1 MGPRIVRFRHAEG
14 KQAPLGLRR
23 GVEVPRPVGRTAGCS
38 AGYNARMLRF
48 DDLALRRGP
57 LLLLEHATFALHA
70 GWRVGIS
77 GRNGAG
83 KSSLLALVAGE
94 IAPDAGHF
102 ERPRDWTMAFVR
114 QEVPALHSS
123 ALDYALDGDTEY
135 RQIER
140 DLAVAEAQH
149 DGERIAALHERLHT
163 IGGYAA
169 PARAAELL
177 HGLGFAPGDEL
188 KPVAEFSGGWR
199 MRMNLAQALMCRSD
213 LLLLDEPTNHLDLDA
228 VIWLEGWL
236 KRYPGTLLVI
246 SHDREFLDA
255 VVTHVISI
263 ADQSAELFSGN
274 LSGFERKRA
283 ERLAQQQSLYEKQQ
297 RERAHLQRFVDR
309 FRAQA
314 TKARQ
319 AQSRVK
325 ALERMVD
332 IAPIRAAS
340 TIQFEFR
347 EPLALPAPL
356 LRLDEVSA
364 GYGARV
370 VLAGIKLS
378 LSPGDR
384 IALLGANGAGKSTFI
399 KLLAGVAAP
408 LAGERIAAKDLRIGY
423 FAQHQLEQ
431 LDLHA
436 TPVDHL
442 KRLDG
447 ALGEKAA
454 RDFLGGFGFSGA
466 RALDVVEPFSGGE
479 KARLC
484 LAMTIYQRPN
494 LLLLDEPTNHLDL
507 DTREALTEALNDFT
521 GALVLVAHDRAL
533 IRASCDTLL
542 HVGGGRIAPYDG
554 DLDDY
559 ARYVQRLSAGTEA
572 VAGPAKEQGKRREN
586 RKERAGQRAKIA
598 PLRERVQ
605 QIEKRM
611 AQIDA
616 RKREAEVA
624 LADPAIYAGAP
635 SKHVTELRQLRA
647 ELGAALSELEH
658 EWLDAQSALETAT
671 AQ

>member
-1 MGPRIVRFRHAEG
+1 
-14 KQAPLGLRR
+14 
-23 GVEVPRPVGRTAGCS
+23 
-38 AGYNARMLRF
+38 MLKF
-48 DDLALRRGP
+48 DHLALRRGP
-57 LLLLEHATFALHA
+57 LLLIEDMDLALHA
-70 GWRVGIS
+70 GWRVGIA

-83 KSSLLALVAGE
+83 KSSLLALIAGE
-94 IAPDAGHF
+94 ISPDAGHF
-102 ERPRDWTMAFVR
+102 ERPRNWTMAYVR
-114 QEVPALHSS
+114 QEVPALGIT
-123 ALDYALDGDTEY
+123 ALDYAL
-135 RQIER
+135 ER
-140 DLAVAEAQH
+140 ELAEAEERH
-149 DGERIAALHERLHT
+149 DGLALAALHERLHT

-177 HGLGFAPGDEL
+177 HGLGFGPGEENR
-188 KPVAEFSGGWR
+188 KVAEFSGGWR

-236 KRYPGTLLVI
+236 KRYSGTLLII

-263 ADQSAELFSGN
+263 ADQRAELFSGN
-274 LSGFERKRA
+274 LSGYERKRA
-283 ERLAQQQSLYEKQQ
+283 ERLAQQQSMFEKQQ

-319 AQSRVK
+319 AQSRIK

-347 EPLALPAPL
+347 EPLALPVPL
-356 LRLDEVSA
+356 LRLNDVAA
-364 GYGARV
+364 GYGDRL
-370 VLAGIKLS
+370 VLSDIKMS

-399 KLLAGVAAP
+399 RMLAGESAP
-408 LAGERIAAKDLRIGY
+408 LAGERIAAKDLKIGY

-431 LDLHA
+431 LDMRA

-442 KRLDG
+442 KELDRS
-447 ALGEKAA
+447 LGEKAA
-454 RDFLGGFGFSGA
+454 RDFLGGFGFSGM

-484 LAMTIYQRPN
+484 LALTIYQRPN

-507 DTREALTEALNDFT
+507 DTREALTEALNDYT

-533 IRASCDTLL
+533 IRACCDTLL
-542 HVGGGRIAPYDG
+542 HVGGGRVSPYDG

-559 ARYVQRLSAGTEA
+559 ARLILRGDAAPAVQA
-572 VAGPAKEQGKRREN
+572 PASTANRRD
-586 RKERAGQRAKIA
+586 ERRARADQRARLV
-598 PLRERVQ
+598 PLRQ
-605 QIEKRM
+605 QLARIEQRM
-611 AQIDA
+611 AEIETHKRAADA
-616 RKREAEVA
+616 A
-624 LADPAIYAGAP
+624 LADPTLYDGSQLQRLGELTQHAGSLAAD
-635 SKHVTELRQLRA
+635 LAQLESQWLQA
-647 ELGAALSELEH
+647 QHELEQA
-658 EWLDAQSALETAT
+658 EG
-671 AQ
+671 

>member
-1 MGPRIVRFRHAEG
+1 
-14 KQAPLGLRR
+14 
-23 GVEVPRPVGRTAGCS
+23 
-38 AGYNARMLRF
+38 MLRF

-83 KSSLLALVAGE
+83 KSSLLALIAGE

-102 ERPRDWTMAFVR
+102 ERPKNWIMAYVR
-114 QEVPALHSS
+114 QEVAALEMT
-123 ALDYALDGDTEY
+123 ALDYALDGDAEY

-140 DLAVAEAQH
+140 DLVIAEDQH
-149 DGERIAALHERLHT
+149 DGERIAALHERLLS
-163 IGGYAA
+163 IDGYAA

-177 HGLGFAPGDEL
+177 HGLGFAPGEEL
-188 KPVAEFSGGWR
+188 KTVAEFSGGWR

-255 VVTHVISI
+255 VVTHVINISE
-263 ADQSAELFSGN
+263 QTAELFSGN
-274 LSGFERKRA
+274 LSGFERKRS
-283 ERLAQQQSLYEKQQ
+283 ERLAQQQSMFEKQQ

-309 FRAQA
+309 FKAQA
-314 TKARQ
+314 SKARQ

-340 TIQFEFR
+340 SIQFEFR
-347 EPLALPAPL
+347 EPLALPVPL
-356 LRLDEVSA
+356 LRLDEIAA
-364 GYGARV
+364 GYGERRV
-370 VLAGIKLS
+370 VSDIKMS

-384 IALLGANGAGKSTFI
+384 IALLGINGAGKSTFI
-399 KLLAGVAAP
+399 KMLAGVAEP
-408 LAGERIAAKDLRIGY
+408 LEGIRIPARDLRIGY

-431 LDLHA
+431 LDLRA
-436 TPVDHL
+436 TPVEHL
-442 KRLDG
+442 KELDPG
-447 ALGEKAA
+447 IAERTA
-454 RDFLGGFGFSGA
+454 RDFLGGFGFSGT
-466 RALDVVEPFSGGE
+466 RALDDVEPFSGGE

-484 LAMTIYQRPN
+484 LALTIYQRPN

-533 IRASCDTLL
+533 IRACCDTLL
-542 HVGGGRIAPYDG
+542 HVGGGKIVPYEG

-559 ARYVQRLSAGTEA
+559 ARYVQRMKADAEPGGGS
-572 VAGPAKEQGKRREN
+572 GKKAQSKKGDN
-586 RKERAGQRAKIA
+586 RKDRAGQRAKVA

-611 AQIDA
+611 AQTEAKKLEADA
-616 RKREAEVA
+616 A
-624 LADPAIYAGAP
+624 LANPANYSGAP
-635 SKHVTELRQLRA
+635 SAKVTQLRRHSA
-647 ELGAALSELEH
+647 DFTAALAKLEE
-658 EWLDAQSALETAT
+658 EWLEAQAALERA
-671 AQ
+671 AAEE

>member
-1 MGPRIVRFRHAEG
+1 
-14 KQAPLGLRR
+14 
-23 GVEVPRPVGRTAGCS
+23 
-38 AGYNARMLRF
+38 MLRF
-48 DDLALRRGP
+48 DHLALRRGP
-57 LLLLEHATFALHA
+57 LLLLDDMDLALHA
-70 GWRVGIS
+70 GWHVGIA

-83 KSSLLALVAGE
+83 KSSLLALIAGE
-94 IAPDAGHF
+94 IAPDAGNF
-102 ERPRDWTMAFVR
+102 ERPRDWIMAYVR
-114 QEVPALHSS
+114 QEVPAIEIT
-123 ALDYALDGDTEY
+123 ALDYALDGDSEY

-140 DLAVAEAQH
+140 DLADAEEKH
-149 DGERIAALHERLHT
+149 DGVRIAALHERLHT

-177 HGLGFAPGDEL
+177 HGLGFAPGEENR
-188 KPVAEFSGGWR
+188 KVAEFSGGWR

-236 KRYPGTLLVI
+236 KRYPGTLLII

-263 ADQSAELFSGN
+263 ADQAAELFSGN
-274 LSGFERKRA
+274 LSGYERKRS
-283 ERLAQQQSLYEKQQ
+283 ERLAQQQSMYEKQQ

-347 EPLALPAPL
+347 EPLALPVPL
-356 LRLDEVSA
+356 LRLNDVVA
-364 GYGARV
+364 GYGQRH
-370 VLAGIKLS
+370 VLDDIKLS

-399 KLLAGVAAP
+399 KMLAGVSAP
-408 LAGERIAAKDLRIGY
+408 LAGERIPAKDLRIGY

-431 LDLHA
+431 LDLRA
-436 TPVDHL
+436 TPVEHL
-442 KRLDG
+442 KELDES
-447 ALGEKAA
+447 LGEKAA
-454 RDFLGGFGFSGA
+454 RDFLGGFGFSGT

-484 LAMTIYQRPN
+484 LALTIYQRPN

-507 DTREALTEALNDFT
+507 DTREALTEALNDYT

-533 IRASCDTLL
+533 IRACCDTLL
-542 HVGGGRIAPYDG
+542 HVGGGRVSPYDG

-559 ARYVQRLSAGTEA
+559 ARLVLRNDA
-572 VAGPAKEQGKRREN
+572 VSTQQAPVVNTGNRRDGRRE
-586 RKERAGQRAKIA
+586 RAEQRARLA
-598 PLRERVQ
+598 PLRQ
-605 QIEKRM
+605 QLQRIEKRM
-611 AQIDA
+611 ADINTRKRDIDA
-616 RKREAEVA
+616 A
-624 LADPAIYAGAP
+624 LADPQFYADEQSTRLAELTQQAAALAAE
-635 SKHVTELRQLRA
+635 HAQLEHDWLAAQTELEQ
-647 ELGAALSELEH
+647 
-658 EWLDAQSALETAT
+658 AT
-671 AQ
+671 PI

>member
-1 MGPRIVRFRHAEG
+1 
-14 KQAPLGLRR
+14 
-23 GVEVPRPVGRTAGCS
+23 
-38 AGYNARMLRF
+38 MLKF
-48 DDLALRRGP
+48 DHLALRRGP
-57 LLLLEHATFALHA
+57 LLLIEDMDLALHA
-70 GWRVGIS
+70 GWRVGIA

-83 KSSLLALVAGE
+83 KSSLLSLIAGE

-102 ERPRDWTMAFVR
+102 ERPRNWTMAYVR
-114 QEVPALHSS
+114 QEVPALDIT

-140 DLAVAEAQH
+140 DLGDAEEKH
-149 DGERIAALHERLHT
+149 DGVRIAALHERLHT

-177 HGLGFAPGDEL
+177 HGLGFGPGEENR
-188 KPVAEFSGGWR
+188 KVAEFSGGWR

-236 KRYPGTLLVI
+236 KKYPGTLLII

-255 VVTHVISI
+255 VVTHIISI

-274 LSGFERKRA
+274 LSGYERKRA
-283 ERLAQQQSLYEKQQ
+283 ERLAQQQSMFEKQQ

-319 AQSRVK
+319 AQSRIK

-347 EPLALPAPL
+347 EPAALPVPL
-356 LRLDEVSA
+356 LKLDEIAA
-364 GYGARV
+364 GYGERRV
-370 VLAGIKLS
+370 LSDIKMI

-399 KLLAGVAAP
+399 KMLAGAAP
-408 LAGERIAAKDLRIGY
+408 PLNGERLAAKDLKIGY

-431 LDLHA
+431 LDMRA
-436 TPVDHL
+436 TPVEHL
-442 KRLDG
+442 KEIDTS
-447 ALGEKAA
+447 LGEKAA
-454 RDFLGGFGFSGA
+454 RDFLGGFGFSGT
-466 RALDVVEPFSGGE
+466 RALDKVEPFSGGE

-484 LAMTIYQRPN
+484 LALTIYQRPN

-507 DTREALTEALNDFT
+507 DTREALTEALNDYT

-533 IRASCDTLL
+533 IRACCDTLL
-542 HVGGGRIAPYDG
+542 HVGGGRVSPYDG

-559 ARYVQRLSAGTEA
+559 ARLILRGDPVSASQA
-572 VAGPAKEQGKRREN
+572 PANTGNRRD
-586 RKERAGQRAKIA
+586 ERRARADQRARLV
-598 PLRERVQ
+598 PLRQ
-605 QIEKRM
+605 QLARIEKRM
-611 AQIDA
+611 AEVDT
-616 RKREAEVA
+616 RKRA
-624 LADPAIYAGAP
+624 AD
-635 SKHVTELRQLRA
+635 
-647 ELGAALSELEH
+647 AALGDQQLY
-658 EWLDAQSALETAT
+658 DAAQSARLAELTRQAAVLKAESAKLEEEWLQTQHELEQA
-671 AQ
+671 AAG

>member
-1 MGPRIVRFRHAEG
+1 MSPSR
-14 KQAPLGLRR
+14 
-23 GVEVPRPVGRTAGCS
+23 
-38 AGYNARMLRF
+38 YNVRMLRF
-48 DDLALRRGP
+48 DHLALRRGP
-57 LLLLEHATFALHA
+57 LLLLQDMDLALHA

-102 ERPRDWTMAFVR
+102 ERPRDWMLAYVR
-114 QEVPALHSS
+114 QEVPALEMT
-123 ALDYALDGDTEY
+123 ALDYALDGDTEF

-140 DLAVAEAQH
+140 DLADAEEKH
-149 DGERIAALHERLHT
+149 DGVRIASLHERLHA

-188 KPVAEFSGGWR
+188 RRVKEFSGGWR

-263 ADQSAELFSGN
+263 SDQTAELFSGN
-274 LSGFERKRA
+274 LSGYERKRA
-283 ERLAQQQSLYEKQQ
+283 ERLVQQQSMYEKQQ

-347 EPLALPAPL
+347 EPHALPVPL
-356 LRLDEVSA
+356 LRLNDIVA
-364 GYGARV
+364 GYGERA
-370 VLAGIKLS
+370 VLSHVKMS

-399 KLLAGVAAP
+399 KLLAGVSEP
-408 LAGERIAAKDLRIGY
+408 LAGERIPAKDLRIGY

-442 KRLDG
+442 KRLDAG
-447 ALGEKAA
+447 LGEKAA
-454 RDFLGGFGFSGA
+454 RDFLGGFGFSGT
-466 RALDVVEPFSGGE
+466 RALDLVEPFSGGE

-533 IRASCDTLL
+533 IRACCNTLL
-542 HVGGGRIAPYDG
+542 HVGGGRIADYDG

-559 ARYVQRLSAGTEA
+559 ARYVQRVAAAQEASGT
-572 VAGPAKEQGKRREN
+572 PKEPGKRREN

-616 RKREAEVA
+616 KKRDTDSA
-624 LADPAIYAGAP
+624 LADPANYDAAP
-635 SKHVTELRQLRA
+635 STRVTELRQQSV
-647 ELGAALSELEH
+647 ELGAQLARLEE
-658 EWLDAQSALETAT
+658 EWLEAQAALESAT
-671 AQ
+671 AD

>member
-1 MGPRIVRFRHAEG
+1 
-14 KQAPLGLRR
+14 
-23 GVEVPRPVGRTAGCS
+23 
-38 AGYNARMLRF
+38 MLRF

-57 LLLLEHATFALHA
+57 LLLLEHATLALHA

-94 IAPDAGHF
+94 LAPDAGHF
-102 ERPRDWTMAFVR
+102 ERPKDWTMAFVR
-114 QEVPALHSS
+114 QEVPALRTS
-123 ALDYALDGDTEY
+123 ALDYALDGDPEY
-135 RQIER
+135 RQIEH
-140 DLAVAEAQH
+140 DLVEAEEAH

-263 ADQSAELFSGN
+263 ADQTAELFSGN
-274 LSGFERKRA
+274 LSGFERKRS
-283 ERLAQQQSLYEKQQ
+283 ERLAQQQSMYEKQQ

-340 TIQFEFR
+340 SIQFEFR
-347 EPLALPAPL
+347 EPHALPAPL
-356 LRLDEVSA
+356 LRLNEIKA
-364 GYGARV
+364 GYGERV
-370 VLAGIKLS
+370 VLSDIKLS

-399 KLLAGVAAP
+399 KLLAGVTAP

-431 LDLHA
+431 LDMHA
-436 TPVDHL
+436 SPVDHL

-447 ALGEKAA
+447 SLGEKAA
-454 RDFLGGFGFSGA
+454 RDFLGGFGFA
-466 RALDVVEPFSGGE
+466 AQRALDLVEPFSGGE

-542 HVGGGRIAPYDG
+542 HVGGGRIEDYDG

-559 ARYVQRLSAGTEA
+559 ARYVQKANAAADSASS
-572 VAGPAKEQGKRREN
+572 PKEPGKRREN
-586 RKERAGQRAKIA
+586 RKERAEQRAKIA

-611 AQIDA
+611 AQVESK
-616 RKREAEVA
+616 KREAEAA
-624 LADPAIYAGAP
+624 LADPGMYDGAP
-635 SKHVTELRQLRA
+635 TKRVTELRQQSGQFSAQLVQ
-647 ELGAALSELEH
+647 LEQ
-658 EWLDAQSALETAT
+658 EWLDAQAALDAAT
-671 AQ
+671 AAAG

>member
-1 MGPRIVRFRHAEG
+1 
-14 KQAPLGLRR
+14 
-23 GVEVPRPVGRTAGCS
+23 
-38 AGYNARMLRF
+38 MLRF
-48 DDLALRRGP
+48 DHLALRRGP
-57 LLLLEHATFALHA
+57 LLLIEDMDLALHA
-70 GWRVGIS
+70 GWRVGIA

-83 KSSLLALVAGE
+83 KSSLLALIAGE

-102 ERPRDWTMAFVR
+102 ERPRNWAMAYVR
-114 QEVPALHSS
+114 QEVPALEVT
-123 ALDYALDGDTEY
+123 ALDYALDGDAEY

-140 DLAVAEAQH
+140 ELADAEEQH
-149 DGERIAALHERLHT
+149 DGVRIAALHERLHA

-169 PARAAELL
+169 PSRAAELL
-177 HGLGFAPGDEL
+177 HGLGFAPGDENR
-188 KPVAEFSGGWR
+188 KVAEFSGGWR

-236 KRYPGTLLVI
+236 KRYSGTLLII

-263 ADQSAELFSGN
+263 AEQRAELFSGN
-274 LSGFERKRA
+274 LSGYERKRA
-283 ERLAQQQSLYEKQQ
+283 ERLAQQQSMFEKQQ

-319 AQSRVK
+319 AQSRIK

-347 EPLALPAPL
+347 EPVALPVPL
-356 LRLDEVSA
+356 LKLDEIAA
-364 GYGARV
+364 GYGQRRV
-370 VLAGIKLS
+370 LRDIKMI

-399 KLLAGVAAP
+399 KMLAGASPP
-408 LAGERIAAKDLRIGY
+408 LAGERLAAKDLKIGY

-431 LDLHA
+431 LDMRA

-442 KRLDG
+442 KELDG
-447 ALGEKAA
+447 SLGEKAA
-454 RDFLGGFGFSGA
+454 RDFLGGFGFSGT

-484 LAMTIYQRPN
+484 LALTIYQRPN

-507 DTREALTEALNDFT
+507 DTREALTEALNDYT

-533 IRASCDTLL
+533 IRACCDTLL
-542 HVGGGRIAPYDG
+542 HVGNGRVLPYDG

-559 ARYVQRLSAGTEA
+559 ARLVLRGD
-572 VAGPAKEQGKRREN
+572 PAPAAQAPAATGSRRD
-586 RKERAGQRAKIA
+586 ERRARADQRARLV
-598 PLRERVQ
+598 PLRQ
-605 QIEKRM
+605 QLARIEKRM
-611 AQIDA
+611 EEIDA
-616 RKREAEVA
+616 RKRAADAALGDQQLYEAA
-624 LADPAIYAGAP
+624 QSSRL
-635 SKHVTELRQLRA
+635 A
-647 ELGAALSELEH
+647 ELTQQAALLKAESAKLEDEWLQAQHELEQ
-658 EWLDAQSALETAT
+658 AAT
-671 AQ
+671 G

>member
-1 MGPRIVRFRHAEG
+1 
-14 KQAPLGLRR
+14 
-23 GVEVPRPVGRTAGCS
+23 
-38 AGYNARMLRF
+38 MLKF
-48 DDLALRRGP
+48 DHLALRRGP
-57 LLLLEHATFALHA
+57 LLLIEDMDLALHA
-70 GWRVGIS
+70 GWRVGIA

-83 KSSLLALVAGE
+83 KSSLLSLIAGE

-102 ERPRDWTMAFVR
+102 ERPRNWTMAYVR
-114 QEVPALHSS
+114 QEVPALDIT

-140 DLAVAEAQH
+140 DLADAEEKH
-149 DGERIAALHERLHT
+149 DGVRIAALHERLHT

-177 HGLGFAPGDEL
+177 HGLGFGPGEENR
-188 KPVAEFSGGWR
+188 KVAEFSGGWR

-236 KRYPGTLLVI
+236 KKYPGTLLII

-274 LSGFERKRA
+274 LSGYERKRA
-283 ERLAQQQSLYEKQQ
+283 ERLAQQQSMFEKQQ

-319 AQSRVK
+319 AQSRIK

-347 EPLALPAPL
+347 EPAALPVPL
-356 LRLDEVSA
+356 LKLDEIAA
-364 GYGARV
+364 GYGERRV
-370 VLAGIKLS
+370 LSDIKMI

-399 KLLAGVAAP
+399 KMLAGASPP
-408 LAGERIAAKDLRIGY
+408 LAGERLAAKDLKIGY

-431 LDLHA
+431 LDMRA
-436 TPVDHL
+436 TPVEHL
-442 KRLDG
+442 KEIDTS
-447 ALGEKAA
+447 LGEKAA
-454 RDFLGGFGFSGA
+454 RDFLGGFGFSGT
-466 RALDVVEPFSGGE
+466 RALDKVEPFSGGE

-484 LAMTIYQRPN
+484 LALTIYQRPN

-507 DTREALTEALNDFT
+507 DTREALTEALNDYT

-533 IRASCDTLL
+533 IRACCDTLL
-542 HVGGGRIAPYDG
+542 HVGGGRVSPYDG

-559 ARYVQRLSAGTEA
+559 ARLILRGDPVSATQA
-572 VAGPAKEQGKRREN
+572 PATTGNRRD
-586 RKERAGQRAKIA
+586 ERRARADQRARLV
-598 PLRERVQ
+598 PLRQ
-605 QIEKRM
+605 QLARIEKRM
-611 AQIDA
+611 AELDT
-616 RKREAEVA
+616 RKRAADAALGDQQLYEATQSTR
-624 LADPAIYAGAP
+624 L
-635 SKHVTELRQLRA
+635 A
-647 ELGAALSELEH
+647 ELTRQAALLKAESAKLEDEWLQTQHELEQV
-658 EWLDAQSALETAT
+658 AAG
-671 AQ
+671 

>member
-1 MGPRIVRFRHAEG
+1 
-14 KQAPLGLRR
+14 
-23 GVEVPRPVGRTAGCS
+23 
-38 AGYNARMLRF
+38 MLRF
-48 DDLALRRGP
+48 DHLALRRGP
-57 LLLLEHATFALHA
+57 LLLIEDMDLALHA
-70 GWRVGIS
+70 GWRVGIA

-83 KSSLLALVAGE
+83 KSSLLSLIAGE

-102 ERPRDWTMAFVR
+102 ERPRNWTMAYVR
-114 QEVPALHSS
+114 QEVAALDMT

-140 DLAVAEAQH
+140 DLADAEEKH
-149 DGERIAALHERLHT
+149 DGVRIAALHERLHT

-177 HGLGFAPGDEL
+177 HGLGFGPGEENR
-188 KPVAEFSGGWR
+188 KVAEFSGGWR

-236 KRYPGTLLVI
+236 KRYPGTLLII

-255 VVTHVISI
+255 VVTHIISI

-274 LSGFERKRA
+274 LSGYERKRA
-283 ERLAQQQSLYEKQQ
+283 ERLAQQQSMFEKQQ

-319 AQSRVK
+319 AQSRIK

-347 EPLALPAPL
+347 EPTALPVPL
-356 LRLDEVSA
+356 LKLDEIAA
-364 GYGARV
+364 GYGQRRV
-370 VLAGIKLS
+370 LSDIKMI

-399 KLLAGVAAP
+399 KMLAGASPP
-408 LAGERIAAKDLRIGY
+408 LAGERLAAKDLKIGY

-431 LDLHA
+431 LDMRA
-436 TPVDHL
+436 TPVEHL
-442 KRLDG
+442 KEIDTS
-447 ALGEKAA
+447 LGEKAA
-454 RDFLGGFGFSGA
+454 RDFLGGFGFSGT
-466 RALDVVEPFSGGE
+466 RALDKVEPFSGGE

-484 LAMTIYQRPN
+484 LALTIYQRPN

-507 DTREALTEALNDFT
+507 DTREALTEALNDYT

-533 IRASCDTLL
+533 IRACCDTLL
-542 HVGGGRIAPYDG
+542 HVGGGRVSPYDG

-559 ARYVQRLSAGTEA
+559 ARLILRGDPV
-572 VAGPAKEQGKRREN
+572 PAAPTPANTTGNRRE
-586 RKERAGQRAKIA
+586 ERRARADQRARLV
-598 PLRERVQ
+598 PLRQ
-605 QIEKRM
+605 QLARIEKRM
-611 AQIDA
+611 AELDT
-616 RKREAEVA
+616 RKRA
-624 LADPAIYAGAP
+624 AD
-635 SKHVTELRQLRA
+635 TELGDQQLYEPAQSTRLA
-647 ELGAALSELEH
+647 ELTRQAALLKAESAKLEDEWLQTQHELEQV
-658 EWLDAQSALETAT
+658 AAG
-671 AQ
+671 